1 MNRYQKTVLIKF
13 VIITV
18 VTIIAV
24 AAMVQF
30 KNWVGHSE
38 AMRAMEHLS
47 RIVLKYRKDNC
58 SVPPQSY
65 VDSIKEN
72 LEGSVRLGGLTY
84 RGRWIG
90 FDSTGGEILA
100 YSERSGGSLL
110 FGAGF
115 IVLRLDGR
123 VEWMDKEKFKAL
135 LTKQQSPIEIGMMQ
149 K

>member
-18 VTIIAV
+18 VTVIAV
-24 AAMVQF
+24 ATMVQF
-30 KNWVGHSE
+30 KNWVSHSE
-38 AMRAMEHLS
+38 AMRAMEHLG
-47 RIVLKYRKDNC
+47 RIVFKYRKDNG

-65 VDSIKEN
+65 VDSIKGN

-90 FDSTGGEILA
+90 FDSTGDEILA

-135 LTKQQSPIEIGMMQ
+135 LTKQQSPMEIGMMQ